1 MAEYEVKLAQI
12 FDVYESFTPTKAS
25 VYLKPYGVPTGD
37 TYWDITSGAVV
48 DSLNFSDIEYGTNK
62 IIASEDFA
70 TYTGKGFMEYVY
82 IDNSLNYSEIK
93 YPVKTMSTGN
103 YTIALRMKS
112 RVGATAAAGILWDGT
127 SVGTV
132 TSGGVIGDTDWHWY
146 SGNIAVSST
155 ATSTLGIELQER
167 YSGLDKIYISP
178 VASYVVPVGTGPV
191 LSIAP
196 FITVHAQLFQVTS
209 EGPTYALDIHDFKT
223 TLTEVITDDWYNFD
237 LNFIDSSLV
246 TTLSDDS
253 YAVVLFTSGNDDDK
267 FILWEWGE
275 GDEYTCGPSSFKV
288 E

>member
-1 MAEYEVKLAQI
+1 MKLAQI

-25 VYLKPYGVPTGD
+25 VYLKPYGVPTGN
-37 TYWDITSGAVV
+37 TYWNITSGAVI
-48 DSLNFSDIEYGTNK
+48 DALNFSDIEYGTNK

-82 IDNSLNYSEIK
+82 IDDSINYSEIK
-93 YPVKTMSTGN
+93 YPVKTTTIGN
-103 YTIALRMKS
+103 YTIALRLKS
-112 RVGATAAAGILWDGT
+112 RIGANVNAEILWGGT
-127 SVGTV
+127 SVGII

-146 SGNIAVSST
+146 STNIAISST
-155 ATSTLGIELQER
+155 EISTLGIELQER

-178 VASYVVPVGTGPV
+178 VASYVIPVGIGPV
-191 LSIAP
+191 FSTAP
-196 FITVHAQLFQVTS
+196 FITIHAQLFQVANES
-209 EGPTYALDIHDFKT
+209 PTYALDIHDFKT
-223 TLTEVITDDWYNFD
+223 TLTEVISDDWYNFD

-275 GDEYTCGPSSFKV
+275 GNEYICGPSSFKV